1 MPWDVR
7 RTGGQGLH
15 RPGHEH
21 SHRRP
26 APAPASDLRYVY
38 VNKTLARMKG
48 LPAADHAGPHPHG
61 GHSRHRR
68 PRRPAAT
75 RPHRR
80 PTRQI
85 TTHSH
90 TRGAPSSRRRFQ
102 HGCYH
107 RLHPMDG
114 YAGRPRWRSRPTR
127 GSGPWQTLA
136 RTAHRPRPLSGAP
149 ARPPRG
155 AGAPREPRPDRRPP
169 IPLRAHLAPGTED
182 DIAVLATHLP
192 PDPPTGTR
200 SANHQAAVTSL
211 VAATARTNH
220 SKTDQESREWM
231 PPLPNFHCRSV
242 SEPIATKFH

>member
-15 RPGHEH
+15 RPGHGR
-21 SHRRP
+21 SQRRP
-26 APAPASDLRYVY
+26 VPAPASDLRYVY

-80 PTRQI
+80 PARQI

-90 TRGAPSSRRRFQ
+90 TRGAPSSRRRFR

-114 YAGRPRWRSRPTR
+114 YAGRPRWRSIEVGQREWALADPGPHRSSPAAALRRP
-127 GSGPWQTLA
+127 S
-136 RTAHRPRPLSGAP
+136 AP
-149 ARPPRG
+149 PPRG

-169 IPLRAHLAPGTED
+169 SPSGPISHPAPKT
-182 DIAVLATHLP
+182 TSPFLP
-192 PDPPTGTR
+192 HT
-200 SANHQAAVTSL
+200 SA
-211 VAATARTNH
+211 
-220 SKTDQESREWM
+220 
-231 PPLPNFHCRSV
+231 P
-242 SEPIATKFH
+242 